1 MIIPAFVPNETLPRR
16 FWLTLRVRQRLGCR
30 TSVVLVMVEK
40 RTDPPEKPIV
50 VSKTEARQ
58 ATTVRGMLS
67 GASNQHR
74 WRFHRARGL
83 IHLLLW
89 LAVLSADASAGF
101 APCLENHIDTHNTPS
116 PRRTAHHYGTNFISV
131 PMAPVP
137 MAVAPAP
144 VTSASTAA
152 PAATAA
158 APPPASAT
166 YPNADATA
174 ASASVMATPATVT
187 SAAVMAPSTAVAA
200 VPSTAVAAVTT
211 MADKLYE

>member
-1 MIIPAFVPNETLPRR
+1 MHVT
-16 FWLTLRVRQRLGCR
+16 WH
-30 TSVVLVMVEK
+30 
-40 RTDPPEKPIV
+40 
-50 VSKTEARQ
+50 EAR
-58 ATTVRGMLS
+58 AHCKR
-67 GASNQHR
+67 SNISRSAWFSDLAHIPDLCWNVLTKR
-74 WRFHRARGL
+74 PFRACSNRSTKC
-83 IHLLLW
+83 HL
-89 LAVLSADASAGF
+89 ACVNICA
-101 APCLENHIDTHNTPS
+101 ITPS
-116 PRRTAHHYGTNFISV
+116 PRRTAHHYRTNFISV

-137 MAVAPAP
+137 IAVAPAP
-144 VTSASTAA
+144 VISAS

>member
-1 MIIPAFVPNETLPRR
+1 MTDRLKIPWAAGAPLTSPSRRLFLSPVGLALLGGTL
-16 FWLTLRVRQRLGCR
+16 
-30 TSVVLVMVEK
+30 
-40 RTDPPEKPIV
+40 
-50 VSKTEARQ
+50 
-58 ATTVRGMLS
+58 
-67 GASNQHR
+67 
-74 WRFHRARGL
+74 
-83 IHLLLW
+83 
-89 LAVLSADASAGF
+89 LAVSLSCVLTKRPFRACSDRSTKCHLA
-101 APCLENHIDTHNTPS
+101 CLNICAITPS

-137 MAVAPAP
+137 IAVAPAP
-144 VTSASTAA
+144 VISASTAA

-174 ASASVMATPATVT
+174 ASASVVATPATVT

>member
-1 MIIPAFVPNETLPRR
+1 
-16 FWLTLRVRQRLGCR
+16 
-30 TSVVLVMVEK
+30 MVEK
-40 RTDPPEKPIV
+40 RTDPPEKAYCCVENGSQTGNHRAWNV
-50 VSKTEARQ
+50 V
-58 ATTVRGMLS
+58 

-152 PAATAA
+152 TAA